1 MEGLSLS
8 VIGHKFGVS
17 KEAVRQWRIKFE
29 EAFAPKELSTVKER
43 PVILLDETKVK
54 RDGKEEVCPSA
65 VLDLSRREII
75 SIQAFRSRSSIST
88 IIVMEQA
95 LKLCESKP
103 ITITDHAP
111 WYNWTFEGWFEGKI
125 PWIQITHG
133 LRNYIERW
141 YRTFKERTKRFYNN
155 FPIKDPNRALER
167 ISKFMHLY
175 AYWYNRMRPHERFH
189 NATPFSLS

>member
-1 MEGLSLS
+1 ME
-8 VIGHKFGVS
+8 
-17 KEAVRQWRIKFE
+17 E
-29 EAFAPKELSTVKER
+29 
-43 PVILLDETKVK
+43 
-54 RDGKEEVCPSA
+54 
-65 VLDLSRREII
+65 
-75 SIQAFRSRSSIST
+75 
-88 IIVMEQA
+88 A

-103 ITITDHAP
+103 IVMVDHAP
-111 WYNWTFEGWFEGKI
+111 WYNWAFEGWFGGEI

-167 ISKFMHLY
+167 ITKFMHLF